1 LNVLR
6 LLDPVANTRAFL
18 LLWNNVKQYR
28 ELLWEMTQRDVF
40 ERQAGLAFGSF
51 WVIGQPLLMMLVYVV
66 VFSFIFTVRLNVHD
80 SGLGYTAFLMAGLVP
95 WLAFQEALGRAPTVI
110 LESRSLVKQIV
121 FPIDILPLKV
131 VLSTL
136 VVLGVGLAFPL
147 GLMLFDGT
155 ARPLF
160 WLLLPIP
167 ILSHLAL
174 AIGFTYALAAAGVF
188 LRDTRN
194 IVQLFL
200 MVGLFLHP
208 ILYAPG
214 MVPAKLEFVF
224 YLSPLSHNI
233 WIYRDAVLGQL
244 AHPSSWVLGP
254 VTAFLA
260 LVLGYRLF
268 RSLSHMFG
276 DAL

>member
-1 LNVLR
+1 LNMLR
-6 LLDPVANTRAFL
+6 FFDPIVNAQAFL
-18 LLWNNVKQYR
+18 LLWRGARQYR

-51 WVIGQPLLMMLVYVV
+51 WVIGQPLLMMLVYVF

-80 SGLGYTAFLMAGLVP
+80 SGIGYTAFLMAGLVP
-95 WLAFQEALGRAPTVI
+95 WLAFQEALSRAPTVI

-121 FPIDILPLKV
+121 FPIDIIPLKL

-136 VVLGVGLAFPL
+136 VILGVGLAFPM
-147 GLMLFDGT
+147 GLLLFDGT

-167 ILSHLAL
+167 VLSHLAL
-174 AIGFTYALAAAGVF
+174 AIGVTYALAAVGVF

-214 MVPAKLEFVF
+214 MVPRKLEFVF
-224 YLSPLSHNI
+224 YLSPLSYII
-233 WIYRDAVLGQL
+233 WIYRDAVLGDL
-244 AHPSSWVLGP
+244 AHPWSWIIAP
-254 VTAFLA
+254 VTGLLA
-260 LVLGYRLF
+260 LTLGYRLF

>member
-1 LNVLR
+1 
-6 LLDPVANTRAFL
+6 
-18 LLWNNVKQYR
+18 
-28 ELLWEMTQRDVF
+28 M
-40 ERQAGLAFGSF
+40 
-51 WVIGQPLLMMLVYVV
+51 
-66 VFSFIFTVRLNVHD
+66 FTIVD
-80 SGLGYTAFLMAGLVP
+80 FGYTAFLMVGLVP
-95 WLAFQEALGRAPTVI
+95 WLAFQEALSRAPTVI

-121 FPIDILPLKV
+121 FPIDIIPLKL

-167 ILSHLAL
+167 VLCHLAL
-174 AIGFTYALAAAGVF
+174 AIGLTYALAAVGVF

-208 ILYAPG
+208 TPVLAPG

-224 YLSPLSHNI
+224 YLSPLQLQYMDISRCGSWSSNTSI
-233 WIYRDAVLGQL
+233 VLDY
-244 AHPSSWVLGP
+244 STCNRVS
-254 VTAFLA
+254 A
-260 LVLGYRLF
+260 LTLGYRLF

>member
-1 LNVLR
+1 MLR
-6 LLDPVANTRAFL
+6 FLDPVVNLQAFRV
-18 LLWNNVKQYR
+18 LWRNIRRHR
-28 ELLWEMTQRDVF
+28 ELLWEMTVRDLL
-40 ERQAGLAFGSF
+40 ERQAGLAFGAF
-51 WVIGQPLLMMLVYVV
+51 WVIGQPLLMMIVYVF

-80 SGLGYTAFLMAGLVP
+80 SGLGYTAYLMAGLVP
-95 WLAFQEALGRAPTVI
+95 WLAFQEALSRAPTII

-121 FPIDILPLKV
+121 FPIDILPLKL
-131 VLSTL
+131 VLSTFVIL
-136 VVLGVGLAFPL
+136 AVGLAFPL
-147 GLMLFDGT
+147 CLMLVGGT

-160 WLLLPIP
+160 WLLLPVP
-167 ILSHLAL
+167 VLSHLAL
-174 AIGFTYALAAAGVF
+174 AVGLTYALAATGIF

-214 MVPAKLEFVF
+214 MVPAKLEYVF
-224 YLSPLSHNI
+224 YLSPLSHTI
-233 WIYRDAVLGQL
+233 WIYRDALSGDI
-244 AHPSSWVLGP
+244 AHPWSWIVAPLAGL
-254 VTAFLA
+254 LA

>member
-1 LNVLR
+1 MLR
-6 LLDPVANTRAFL
+6 FLDPIVNAQAFI
-18 LLWNNVKQYR
+18 LLWRSARQYR

-51 WVIGQPLLMMLVYVV
+51 WVIGQPLLMMLVYVF
-66 VFSFIFTVRLNVHD
+66 VFSFIFTVRLNIHD
-80 SGLGYTAFLMAGLVP
+80 SGLGYTAFLMVGLVP
-95 WLAFQEALGRAPTVI
+95 WLAFQEALSRAPTVI
-110 LESRSLVKQIV
+110 LENRSLVKQIV
-121 FPIDILPLKV
+121 FPIDIIPLKL

-167 ILSHLAL
+167 ILCHLAL
-174 AIGFTYALAAAGVF
+174 AIGFTYALAAVGVF

-208 ILYAPG
+208 ILYAPD

-224 YLSPLSHNI
+224 NLSPLSHNI
-233 WIYRDAVLGQL
+233 WIYRDAVLGHL
-244 AHPSSWVLGP
+244 AHPLSWIIAP
-254 VTAFLA
+254 VTGFLA
-260 LVLGYRLF
+260 LTLGYRLF

>member
-6 LLDPVANTRAFL
+6 FLDPVTNVRAFL
-18 LLWNNVKQYR
+18 LLWRSIRQYR
-28 ELLWEMTQRDVF
+28 ELLWEMTLRDVL
-40 ERQAGLAFGSF
+40 ERQAGLAFGAF
-51 WVIGQPLLMMLVYVV
+51 WVIGQPLLMMLVYVF
-66 VFSFIFTVRLNVHD
+66 VFSFIFAVRLNAHD

-95 WLAFQEALGRAPTVI
+95 WLAFQEALSRAPTVI

-121 FPIDILPLKV
+121 FPIDILPLKA

-136 VVLGVGLAFPL
+136 VVLAIGLAFPL
-147 GLMLFDGT
+147 GLMLLDGT

-174 AIGFTYALAAAGVF
+174 AIGLTYALAAAGVF

-200 MVGLFLHP
+200 MIGLFLHP

-214 MVPAKLEFVF
+214 MVPAKLELVF

-233 WIYRDAVLGQL
+233 WMYHDAVSGHLS
-244 AHPSSWVLGP
+244 HPWSWIVAP
-254 VTAFLA
+254 VTAFLV